1 MAARLLSG
9 IELNRIGRAM
19 RERRRIA
26 QSYKKAPAAF
36 CVFKAGAVEFTV
48 RTRTSNV
55 VGPRVEADQGLD
67 SLLAE
72 VRVCRACETH
82 LPLGPRPVLQ
92 AGAAARILI
101 VGQAPGARAHA
112 SGVPWDDRSGERLRA
127 WMNVDAKVFYD
138 ESRIAILPM
147 AYCYPGRAASGDRP
161 PRRECA
167 SLWLDR
173 LLNHMP
179 SIELTLLVGRY
190 AQAHFLGSAGNAS
203 LTATMKAWRVHAPRI
218 IPLPHPSPRNIAWF
232 IANPWFDGELLPVL
246 RRSVSEL
253 LGT

>member
-1 MAARLLSG
+1 MGARCASGAGSTWSHEKDLS
-9 IELNRIGRAM
+9 
-19 RERRRIA
+19 
-26 QSYKKAPAAF
+26 AF
-36 CVFKAGAVEFTV
+36 CVREAGAVELIA
-48 RTRTSNV
+48 RSRISNV
-55 VGPRVEADQGLD
+55 VSLQVEADRGLD

-72 VRVCRACETH
+72 VRACRTCEAH

-101 VGQAPGARAHA
+101 VGQAPSARVHS
-112 SGVPWDDRSGERLRA
+112 SGVPWDDRSGERLRD
-127 WMNVDAKVFYD
+127 WMDIDPRTFYD
-138 ESRIAILPM
+138 ASRIAILPM
-147 AYCYPGRAASGDRP
+147 GYCYPGRAASGDRP

-167 SLWLDR
+167 PLWLDR
-173 LLNHMP
+173 LLKQMP

-190 AQAHFLGSAGNAS
+190 AQTHFLSSAGSAS
-203 LTATMKAWRVHAPRI
+203 LTATMKAWHVHAPGV